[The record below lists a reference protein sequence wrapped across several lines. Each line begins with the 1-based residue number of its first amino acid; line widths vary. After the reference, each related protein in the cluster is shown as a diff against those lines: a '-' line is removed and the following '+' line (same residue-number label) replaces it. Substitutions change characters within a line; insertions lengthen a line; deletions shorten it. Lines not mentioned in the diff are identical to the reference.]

1 MSEIMNTLGLD
12 LNDDS
17 LRETPTRVARMFVD
31 EVFSGLDYRNFPK

>member
-1 MSEIMNTLGLD
+1 MNTLGLD

-31 EVFSGLDYRNFPK
+31 EVFLVLITEISQR